1 MGRKHK
7 THTLL
12 LIISFTRTT
21 IVHQVPGTLCST
33 GIPIIAH
40 VVAELTCSSTI
51 LYRVHGK
58 HVVLCPVCLKRMNVF
73 LLPRHNKQKRS
84 YDARFR
90 FSHGNKM
97 QHIYHLIRGATLA
110 QVQYLLLLLFLT
122 FSALVANPK
131 KLLYTVAN
139 YKIINSASLE
149 RHKHVCTLFFAF
161 YKMHT
166 RGSSNFPFFRVVLK
180 IKCGC
185 SGDYNKYYSGV
196 ERFQS
201 DTMMPMWLTSP

>member
-21 IVHQVPGTLCST
+21 IVYQVPGTLCS
-33 GIPIIAH
+33 IPTIAH

-84 YDARFR
+84 YDARLR

-110 QVQYLLLLLFLT
+110 QVQYY
-122 FSALVANPK
+122 K
-131 KLLYTVAN
+131 KIN
-139 YKIINSASLE
+139 NSASLE
-149 RHKHVCTLFFAF
+149 RHKHVCTIFFAF
-161 YKMHT
+161 YEMHT
-166 RGSSNFPFFRVVLK
+166 RGSPIFPFFRVVLK
-180 IKCGC
+180 RKCGC
-185 SGDYNKYYSGV
+185 SGDYNK
-196 ERFQS
+196 
-201 DTMMPMWLTSP
+201 